1 MKGAKMTNKR
11 RKHADEF
18 KAKVVLEALRE
29 EMTLSE
35 LGVKYNIHS
44 QVITTWKSEFM
55 KNAVFAINPNKQA
68 KEYKKKLQEA
78 EKEKDHLYKQI
89 GKLTAQ
95 NEWAKKK
102 SEEYGLGF

>member
-1 MKGAKMTNKR
+1 MKGAKMSNKR
-11 RKHADEF
+11 RKHSDEF

-29 EMTLSE
+29 ESTLSE
-35 LGVKYNIHS
+35 LGAKYEIHPN
-44 QVITTWKSEFM
+44 VITSWKSEFLR
-55 KNAVFAINPNKQA
+55 NAVFEINPNKQA
-68 KEYKKKLQEA
+68 KKYQKKLQDA

-102 SEEYGLGF
+102 SEEYGLGI

>member
-1 MKGAKMTNKR
+1 MSNNR
-11 RKHADEF
+11 RKHSDEF

-29 EMTLSE
+29 ESTIVA
-35 LGVKYNIHS
+35 LGSKYGIHPN
-44 QVITTWKSEFM
+44 VITSWKTDFI
-55 KNAVFAINPNKQA
+55 KNAVFAVNPNKQA
-68 KEYKKKLQEA
+68 KDYQKKIQEH
-78 EKEKDHLYKQI
+78 EREKDHLYKQI